1 MRISSGGRVSKA
13 PEAADVGHQWQRA
26 RKHLAGRRS
35 ARRAAPGP
43 KPRGKEAILRLQRV
57 HSPDE
62 AKDNFGG
69 KFVTPY
75 EIAATAPIGIKAE
88 WTTHEACNGDVLVL
102 KEVGS
107 DRVRRPISGANLRL
121 PGQPGIVRER

>member
-1 MRISSGGRVSKA
+1 MCR
-13 PEAADVGHQWQRA
+13 Q
-26 RKHLAGRRS
+26 
-35 ARRAAPGP
+35 
-43 KPRGKEAILRLQRV
+43 LQRV
-57 HSPDE
+57 HTLQKARD
-62 AKDNFGG
+62 DYRG

-75 EIAATAPIGIKAE
+75 ESEATKPIGGIKAE
-88 WTTHEACNGDVLVL
+88 WPTHDARNGDVLVL